1 MKKIFTLAAAVLASF
16 SLWAAD
22 PALETSNWADGDFG
36 TVIADHDGIVLSTDA
51 SSFKGNLSGAQYIA
65 LGGGCDMSAPANYLA
80 ISADQVITAVEVF
93 WAPNGT
99 DNTSIAWAAWT
110 DAANLLAQ
118 DVDFM
123 DKTDSYT
130 GEKKLESAIWQT
142 IDLSGKDV
150 KAILLTRQLKKAKL
164 GGEQQSNFGDNKTV
178 NVLGI
183 RVYVGGAVTPSTDPV
198 ATVTLSGDAEAYVGE
213 TVTITATTDVK
224 ANAFQWLVNDA
235 VQEGAEAAKFDF
247 KADAAGTYSIVCKAK
262 NDNNADWVA
271 SAALDIVVTEKT
283 LVEQV
288 EIDGPTVWDWTK
300 AASVKEIKW
309 TGEQKDAEPV
319 LLANVEG
326 MNNNQDFNSQ
336 ALLFSGEY
344 PVRDSKLCQGHT
356 LIFKTKVAGYVQVVF
371 SNTGTKDDPRYV
383 AVNDVVNT
391 EVGSLNSKAV
401 ESAFIPVEA
410 GEVRINGAFADGTR
424 QYLRIYKVT
433 FGVGEIP
440 TAIDNTEAAVK
451 AVKVIRN
458 GQLLIEKNG
467 VLFNAQGA
475 VVK

>member
-16 SLWAAD
+16 SLWAALPLAD
-22 PALETSNWADGDFG
+22 IPEGTTAFSAESDWGSSVDKNKVIYDDNNYFMMLTQGNPLKFDEANGIKIGNSSKPSAFVFHLGATADLKLIVGQNGSTSAVSLLYLGEETEELTADN
-36 TVIADHDGIVLSTDA
+36 IANGKQLASVEVSSDA
-51 SSFKGNLSGAQYIA
+51 SPLELSASACAPGYYKVHGSLRFCFKSIEVSTGAA
-65 LGGGCDMSAPANYLA
+65 
-80 ISADQVITAVEVF
+80 
-93 WAPNGT
+93 
-99 DNTSIAWAAWT
+99 
-110 DAANLLAQ
+110 
-118 DVDFM
+118 
-123 DKTDSYT
+123 
-130 GEKKLESAIWQT
+130 
-142 IDLSGKDV
+142 
-150 KAILLTRQLKKAKL
+150 
-164 GGEQQSNFGDNKTV
+164 
-178 NVLGI
+178 
-183 RVYVGGAVTPSTDPV
+183 PSTDPV

-213 TVTITATTDVK
+213 TVTVTASTDVK

-235 VQEGAEAAKFDF
+235 VQDGAEAAKFDF
-247 KADAAGTYSIVCKAK
+247 KADAAGTYNIVCKAK
-262 NDNNADWVA
+262 NDYNEDWVA
-271 SAALDIVVTEKT
+271 SAPLAVVVTEKT
-283 LVEQV
+283 VLEQV

-391 EVGSLNSKAV
+391 EVGSLNTKEV

-440 TAIDNTEAAVK
+440 TALINTDAEVK

-467 VLFNAQGA
+467 VLYNAQGN

>member
-16 SLWAAD
+16 SLWAATETH
-22 PALETSNWADGDFG
+22 PAEVPASNSDVVGTSYTLAGTFNAGAGSAKVGDMPDKGVKVRLNRTAGEIANAIEFTVNEGHTINAIQIVGVTNSGGKEATVGAIYVDGAAWNG
-36 TVIADHDGIVLSTDA
+36 TFDGTLPAKDAEAASNILVDGIAATSSVVFEFAELNGA
-51 SSFKGNLSGAQYIA
+51 SQ
-65 LGGGCDMSAPANYLA
+65 AN
-80 ISADQVITAVEVF
+80 IC
-93 WAPNGT
+93 
-99 DNTSIAWAAWT
+99 WT
-110 DAANLLAQ
+110 VTYD
-118 DVDFM
+118 
-123 DKTDSYT
+123 
-130 GEKKLESAIWQT
+130 GE
-142 IDLSGKDV
+142 
-150 KAILLTRQLKKAKL
+150 
-164 GGEQQSNFGDNKTV
+164 GGEV
-178 NVLGI
+178 I
-183 RVYVGGAVTPSTDPV
+183 PSTDPV
-198 ATVTLSGDAEAYVGE
+198 ASVTLSGDAEAYVGE

-356 LIFKTKVAGYVQVVF
+356 LIFKTKVAGYVQVAF

-391 EVGSLNSKAV
+391 EVGSLNSKEV

>member
-16 SLWAAD
+16 SLWA
-22 PALETSNWADGDFG
+22 ET
-36 TVIADHDGIVLSTDA
+36 IVLSEVTPEENWYEVA
-51 SSFKGNLSGAQYIA
+51 GVGRISNKSGSAFSDP
-65 LGGGCDMSAPANYLA
+65 DMSCEGITGFKTGSSYFTIQTYAALNGIVVTAQSTSNRTIKAVSVAEELSKSAPSESNVEFELIGSNESYAVPKNECGNEFTLNFKDGVAANSYIQIVFSGNA
-80 ISADQVITAVEVF
+80 EIVAVEF
-93 WAPNGT
+93 NAGT
-99 DNTSIAWAAWT
+99 
-110 DAANLLAQ
+110 
-118 DVDFM
+118 
-123 DKTDSYT
+123 
-130 GEKKLESAIWQT
+130 
-142 IDLSGKDV
+142 
-150 KAILLTRQLKKAKL
+150 
-164 GGEQQSNFGDNKTV
+164 
-178 NVLGI
+178 
-183 RVYVGGAVTPSTDPV
+183 VTPSTDPV

-213 TVTITATTDVK
+213 TVTVTATTDVK

-262 NDNNADWVA
+262 NDYNEDWVV
-271 SAALDIVVTEKT
+271 SAPLAVVVTEKT

-356 LIFKTKVAGYVQVVF
+356 LIFKTKVAGYIQVVF

-391 EVGSLNSKAV
+391 EVGSLNTKEV

-440 TAIDNTEAAVK
+440 TALINTDAEVK
-451 AVKVIRN
+451 AVKRIVN

-467 VLFNAQGA
+467 VLYNAQGN